1 MKKKK
6 RQLILEVRV
15 RIWMNGKRNL
25 KEIYGQTEEVYDDE
39 TVTIKTYYGIM
50 RQVTTP
56 LGET

>member
-6 RQLILEVRV
+6 TTEIGSEGQNTDEWKEEFI
-15 RIWMNGKRNL
+15 

-39 TVTIKTYYGIM
+39 TVTIETYDGIM

-56 LGET
+56 LGES